1 MSQEA
6 PIWAGLPLFEG
17 ISAADLASLTLRW
30 TELGFGPGQM
40 VFDREDAGRDVY
52 FLLSGALLAV
62 YWTEDG
68 REVVYTRIGTGA
80 LIGELSAIDGG
91 ARSLAIFA
99 RAESRLLQLSEA
111 SFLRLVDEVPLIR
124 MRVMRDL
131 VARIRSLT
139 EKTHELSTYSIEQR
153 LCAYLI
159 RLSLE
164 GGNLQ
169 PGAVIADA
177 PTHLEIAGSIGAN
190 REMVSRSMSRLAK
203 RGAIRTARRKIEILD
218 PDRLAEIL

>member
-1 MSQEA
+1 MSRSA
-6 PIWAGLPLFEG
+6 PVWAGLPLFEG
-17 ISAADLASLTLRW
+17 IVPEQLERLNLRW
-30 TELGFGPGQM
+30 TEAGFAPGQM
-40 VFDREDAGRDVY
+40 VFDREDPGRDVY

-99 RAESRLLQLSEA
+99 RAPSRLLQLSEA
-111 SFLRLVDEVPLIR
+111 SFRLLIDEVPEIR
-124 MRVMRDL
+124 SRVMRDL
-131 VARIRSLT
+131 VARIRDLT
-139 EKTHELSTYSIEQR
+139 QKAHELSTYSIEQR
-153 LCAYLI
+153 LCAYLM
-159 RLSLE
+159 RLSLQA
-164 GGNLQ
+164 GSLQ
-169 PGAVIADA
+169 PGAVISDA

-218 PDRLAEIL
+218 PDMLSDVL